1 MKNHFLFWVFIF
13 VLSSCNCLSFKNNKA
28 CTACSIEIVKET
40 DINLRNLTKKQ
51 IEYFLCTI
59 KSECINNVEFQEY
72 SNNILFKVIEAY
84 PSDFVK
90 VFSTSKIIDKN
101 ILLLQISNPIKD
113 YNTPVLIQKIELSKG
128 DNYSIAQIVKALKEI
143 K

>member
-1 MKNHFLFWVFIF
+1 MRRNDSI
-13 VLSSCNCLSFKNNKA
+13 CLSGSCIFKAQKREFHWGGQY
-28 CTACSIEIVKET
+28 SP
-40 DINLRNLTKKQ
+40 
-51 IEYFLCTI
+51 EYT
-59 KSECINNVEFQEY
+59 
-72 SNNILFKVIEAY
+72 NNILFKVIEAY
-84 PSDFVK
+84 PSDFVE

-128 DNYSIAQIVKALKEI
+128 DNYSKAQIVKALKEI